1 MCGVVVMKNGI
12 KTYMAPRDVPPYK
25 SLMNSLVKHHGN
37 QTRACDAIG
46 LSDYSFH
53 RLMRDEEISVAN
65 ARKIMAGYTAMR
77 KERVAA

>member
-1 MCGVVVMKNGI
+1 MKNGI
-12 KTYMAPRDVPPYK
+12 KTYMAPRAVPPYK
-25 SLMNSLVKHHGN
+25 TLMQSLMKHYGN

-53 RLMRDEEISVAN
+53 RLMRDDDITVAN
-65 ARKIMAGYTAMR
+65 ARKIMAGYSATR